1 MFWRSVIV
9 WLFIALAE
17 TLQGLLRVRLLNRR
31 IGDRHAR
38 QVGVLTGSMV
48 ILLIGWFT
56 VPWIGPGSILQSLAI
71 GALWLALM
79 LTFELGLGHWVFRF
93 SWRRLTADFDLRKG
107 GLLSLGMAV
116 LFFTPLIIAKL
127 RGLI

>member
-1 MFWRSVIV
+1 MGES
-9 WLFIALAE
+9 ATSLA
-17 TLQGLLRVRLLNRR
+17 TLKER
-31 IGDRHAR
+31 ITSP
-38 QVGVLTGSMV
+38 VPSPPTVM
-48 ILLIGWFT
+48 ILLIGWLT
-56 VPWIGPGSILQSLAI
+56 VPWFGPCSILQCLAI

>member
-1 MFWRSVIV
+1 MFLRSVIV
-9 WLFIALAE
+9 WLLIALAE
-17 TLQGLLRVRLLNRR
+17 TLHGILRVRLLNRR

-38 QVGVLTGSMV
+38 QVGVLTGSIM
-48 ILLIGWFT
+48 ILLIGWLT
-56 VPWIGPGSILQSLAI
+56 MPWIGPASIPQCLTI

-79 LTFELGLGHWVFRF
+79 LTFEFGLGHWIFRF
-93 SWRRLTADFDLRKG
+93 SWRRLRADFDLRKG

-116 LFFTPLIIAKL
+116 LFLTPLITAKL